1 MMADAEFTASLVT
14 LCRQTLSGD
23 RATISAAEE
32 NLKALLQPNGAH
44 IGHRV
49 KCLFRIILLPSTLI
63 LQPTA
68 IADNDL
74 KVVSPELQLWVAIC
88 LKNFIRSNF
97 DTPESHG
104 GVSDDLRHLLRC
116 FLVVAV
122 LNHSRLG
129 LDKNVFR
136 QLEET
141 LHMLSEYDFPHNMDF
156 AMLFMEYCHLS
167 DVAPTVVANA
177 FSQRVHKAA
186 SMRTQVN
193 VGINSAVEN
202 SQSLARSLEEAKS
215 TVHLA
220 YGESCAKLVASY
232 SQVHQSLESYSAA
245 MAVGDLGILGRVY
258 CELFRTI
265 ASSCD
270 AMCEVLKGVTL
281 CDLDLGKFLQAAAYL
296 FPKEQLLI
304 HAISN
309 STGTCEVKHDKGDAL
324 MYFDDRVLYKDPA
337 LWQMSSAALPEIGN
351 HGQWVIVSLRAGSV
365 LNEAT
370 VDLEYFRRKT
380 QTLGVFKRLMKKYKT
395 SLYGDAILSELK
407 IVLTV
412 SENMLLYVF
421 KVCLSKLREF
431 LPKAS
436 VAGAP
441 NCMSRVVLDILE
453 AITYITKILTY
464 IHAID
469 LPECCED
476 NVDVYLGGM
485 LELLRF
491 SDPVILQVDQS
502 GIIRKMKV
510 AICKLMRYY
519 GERYQEAFCP
529 FVFQCIDDTVALCRG
544 LSQQSDDDRLC
555 SAILE
560 FLTASASTHW
570 NPHGGRNSPFT
581 DADYLADMI
590 RSIVL
595 PNIGFRECDLFLME
609 DCPLEFVQRE
619 LDTGTGHSRRFA
631 AISLLKKLVNTY
643 GQIVQYILN
652 QFALNVSS
660 VNDYKLKELYLQLI
674 ICSNFKAND
683 GFQVH
688 AYFSEHLRGDLLRE
702 SQSLINEQA
711 NVLIVM
717 AIMKFLFTFKKQIP
731 VNELSSLVAPISA
744 FLRHQ
749 NDAVRFL
756 AAETLNRI
764 LPLVRDYK
772 AQLKQTL
779 LQALGCILQLMRSEP
794 PNEFYV
800 RCVMRIFLFLRQ
812 DVLESGFVM
821 LDIIVELIKKASD
834 NPVNPVFNHY
844 LFECLATLL
853 RIHLSAGSMDAVAR
867 IEDGLIPTIAIIMQQ
882 DMHPFVPYGL
892 QILHILLRATQQPG
906 STYMQLFSHL
916 TCIDT
921 WRASTANA
929 HGAAKLLVCYF
940 ERHALFEKEIVANIE
955 RILGVFH
962 FCLTHRKL
970 SLVALDLL
978 NGLVRYLPVA
988 FYSKF
993 ITSIVT
999 VMLSFIHKTKTGESI
1014 PRVVTSMALL
1024 ATSLHL
1030 QQYAPGFVET
1040 LETIQ
1045 AGICRNFFQVV
1056 YVPNAQKVLALESK
1070 RVLMVGTAIMLASPV
1085 VQVSGDIFTQLANFL
1100 GELIQGQSLKA
1111 APNPVEHDEMED
1123 LMQDLEFDVS
1133 FVRLRSVED
1142 PANRGGAKLLDP
1154 SVNVEHMVRSS
1165 LRPIASIIQQ
1175 LPPGGSAHTL
1185 LNLLN

>member
-1 MMADAEFTASLVT
+1 MAEAEFTATVVT

-23 RATISAAEE
+23 RAVISAAEE
-32 NLKALLQPNGAH
+32 NLKALLQPNGVH
-44 IGHRV
+44 IRHRMQ
-49 KCLFRIILLPSTLI
+49 CLFRLILIPSPLI

-74 KVVSPELQLWVAIC
+74 KVVSPELQLWVTIC
-88 LKNFIRSNF
+88 LKNFIRNNF

-104 GVSDDLRHLLRC
+104 GLSDDLRHLLRC
-116 FLVVAV
+116 LLVVAV
-122 LNHSRLG
+122 LNHSRIG

-156 AMLFMEYCHLS
+156 AILFMEYCHLS
-167 DVAPTVVANA
+167 DVAPAVVANA
-177 FSQRVHKAA
+177 FSQRVHKEA
-186 SMRTQVN
+186 SLRTQVN
-193 VGINSAVEN
+193 MGMNPSVEN

-215 TVHLA
+215 TAHLA
-220 YGESCAKLVASY
+220 YGESCAALVASY
-232 SQVHQSLESYSAA
+232 SQIHQSLESYSTALT
-245 MAVGDLGILGRVY
+245 VGDLGILGRAY
-258 CELFRTI
+258 GGLYRTI
-265 ASSCD
+265 VSGCES
-270 AMCEVLKGVTL
+270 MCQVLKGVTL
-281 CDLDLGKFLQAAAYL
+281 SDLDLGKFLQAAAYL
-296 FPKEQLLI
+296 FPKERLLI
-304 HAISN
+304 HSVN
-309 STGTCEVKHDKGDAL
+309 SSTSGSEMKHDKGDPL

-337 LWQMSSAALPEIGN
+337 LWQMSGATLPELGIE
-351 HGQWVIVSLRAGSV
+351 GQWVMVTLRPGSLI
-365 LNEAT
+365 NEAT
-370 VDLEYFRRKT
+370 IDVDYFRRKSH
-380 QTLGVFKRLMKKYKT
+380 TLGVFKRLMKKYKT
-395 SLYGDAILSELK
+395 SVYGDAILSELK
-407 IVLTV
+407 IVLTL
-412 SENMLLYVF
+412 SESMLLYVF
-421 KVCLSKLREF
+421 KACLCKLREYV
-431 LPKAS
+431 PMMS
-436 VAGAP
+436 VAGST
-441 NCMSRVVLDILE
+441 NCLSRVVLDLLE
-453 AITYITKILTY
+453 SITSITKILTY
-464 IHAID
+464 IHVID
-469 LPECCED
+469 MPECCED
-476 NVDVYLGGM
+476 NLDVYLGGM

-502 GIIRKMKV
+502 GIVRKLKV
-510 AICKLMRYY
+510 AICKLLRYY
-519 GERYQEAFCP
+519 GERYQEAFRP
-529 FVFQCIDDTVALCRG
+529 FVFQCIDDTVALCRA
-544 LSQQSDDDRLC
+544 LSQQSEDDRLC

-560 FLTASASTHW
+560 FLAASASTHW

-581 DADYLADMI
+581 DGDYLADMI

-595 PNIGFRECDLFLME
+595 PNIGFRECDLFLID
-609 DCPLEFVQRE
+609 DCPQEFVQRE
-619 LDTGTGHSRRFA
+619 LDTGTGHSRRFS

-643 GQIVQYILN
+643 GQMVQYILN
-652 QFALNVSS
+652 QFALNVSG
-660 VNDYKLKELYLQLI
+660 VNDYKIKELYLQLI
-674 ICSNFKAND
+674 ICSNFKVND

-688 AYFSEHLRGDLLRE
+688 AYFSEHLRGDFLRE

-731 VNELSSLVAPISA
+731 VNDLSSLVAPVSA
-744 FLRHQ
+744 FLQHQ

-779 LQALGCILQLMRSEP
+779 LQALGCILQRMRSEA

-800 RCVMRIFLFLRQ
+800 RCAMRIFLYLRQ

-834 NPVNPVFNHY
+834 NPVNPIYNHY

-853 RIHLSAGSMDAVAR
+853 RIHLAAGSMDAVAR
-867 IEDGLIPTIAIIMQQ
+867 IEDGLIPTIAIIIQQ
-882 DMHPFVPYGL
+882 DTHPFVPYGL
-892 QILHILLRATQQPG
+892 QILYILLRSAQQPG

-929 HGAAKLLVCYF
+929 QGAAKLLVCYF

-955 RILGVFH
+955 RILSIFH

-970 SLVALDLL
+970 SLVALDLF

-993 ITSIVT
+993 LASIVT
-999 VMLSFIHKTKTGESI
+999 VMLSFIHKMKTGDCI

-1030 QQYAPGFVET
+1030 QQFSPGFVQT

-1045 AGICRNFFQVV
+1045 SGICRNFFQVV
-1056 YVPNAQKVLALESK
+1056 YVPNARKVLALESK
-1070 RVLMVGTAIMLASPV
+1070 RVLMVGTAIMLGSPV
-1085 VQVSGDIFTQLANFL
+1085 VQVSADIFTLLANFL

-1111 APNPVEHDEMED
+1111 APTPVEPDEMED

-1142 PANRGGAKLLDP
+1142 PANRGGARLLDP
-1154 SVNVEHMVRSS
+1154 SVNVEHLVRGS

-1175 LPPGGSAHTL
+1175 LPPGGGAQSL